1 MKMNKTEQLLENDA
15 LFDDEATV
23 LARPVVP
30 LADAPEEMTFVSA
43 GGQHPARAPR
53 RPWLLGLVLVSA
65 LAGAVLGGTA
75 LYLMQGRRAAPSQPQ
90 QQQTSAPAPPQQS
103 AEVTTTTAPAE
114 EAPQPQA
121 PAPQESHAAPPPA
134 EPTKPEQEQPREAAP
149 RPEPAGQER
158 TERMERTSAPRHGRK
173 AEHEDEDDDP
183 PQRAERRRGDGAI
196 DTQAPIP
203 DDYSPAS
210 RRAARV
216 EEDLRRIDDRRNRGP
231 RRARRVDV
239 YRPHRLPSDY

>member
-30 LADAPEEMTFVSA
+30 LADAPEEMTVVSA
-43 GGQHPARAPR
+43 GGQHAALPLRAPR

-65 LAGAVLGGTA
+65 LVGAVIGGTA
-75 LYLMQGRRAAPSQPQ
+75 LYLMQGRRDAPSQPQQ

-103 AEVTTTTAPAE
+103 ADATTPTTAPAE
-114 EAPQPQA
+114 HAPQPQA
-121 PAPQESHAAPPPA
+121 PAPQETHAAPPTA
-134 EPTKPEQEQPREAAP
+134 EPAKPEQEQPQAAAP
-149 RPEPAGQER
+149 RPEPEGQER
-158 TERMERTSAPRHGRK
+158 TERTSAPRHGRR
-173 AEHEDEDDDP
+173 AEHEDEHEEDAP

-203 DDYSPAS
+203 DDYSPTS
-210 RRAARV
+210 VRAARV
-216 EEDLRRIDDRRNRGP
+216 EEALRRIDDRRNRGP

-239 YRPHRLPSDY
+239 YRPQ

>member
-1 MKMNKTEQLLENDA
+1 MNKTEQLLENDA

-30 LADAPEEMTFVSA
+30 LADAPEEMTVVSA
-43 GGQHPARAPR
+43 GEPHAAYPASAPRAPR
-53 RPWLLGLVLVSA
+53 RPRMLGLVLVSA
-65 LAGAVLGGTA
+65 LAGAVIGGTA
-75 LYLMQGRRAAPSQPQ
+75 LYLMQGRRDAPPQPQ
-90 QQQTSAPAPPQQS
+90 QQQISAPAPPQQS
-103 AEVTTTTAPAE
+103 ADVTTPTVETAPAE
-114 EAPQPQA
+114 QAQQPQV

-134 EPTKPEQEQPREAAP
+134 EPTRPEQEQPREAAP
-149 RPEPAGQER
+149 RPEPEGQAR
-158 TERMERTSAPRHGRK
+158 TERTSAPRHGPR
-173 AEHEDEDDDP
+173 AEHEDADEEAAP

-196 DTQAPIP
+196 DTQEPIP

-216 EEDLRRIDDRRNRGP
+216 EEGLRRTDDRRNRGP

-239 YRPHRLPSDY
+239 YRPQ